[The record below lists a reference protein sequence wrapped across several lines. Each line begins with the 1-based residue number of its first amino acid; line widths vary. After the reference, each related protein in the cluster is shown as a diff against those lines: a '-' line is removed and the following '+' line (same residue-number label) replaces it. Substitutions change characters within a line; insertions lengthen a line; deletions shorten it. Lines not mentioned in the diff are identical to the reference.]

1 MKYMLI
7 EAQKI
12 WDGFTFTLIK
22 KAILVLTREGKI
34 EKEGHSNRCDDC
46 RSKNAKIIKDIN

>member
-1 MKYMLI
+1 MLI